1 MSTFIAQ
8 LRPKIAFLSEAFV
21 ILGKN
26 EHFVLL
32 MDKKVSNSGPYDSVQ
47 NWIKNKTFQVQVW
60 KMPQGQIHF
69 LLLSKDV
76 LKSENQ
82 FLSIFFRLFPASYR
96 ITILH

>member
-47 NWIKNKTFQVQVW
+47 N
-60 KMPQGQIHF
+60 
-69 LLLSKDV
+69 
-76 LKSENQ
+76 
-82 FLSIFFRLFPASYR
+82 
-96 ITILH
+96 